1 LVVDDRPRF
10 LEICAELRRVGRF
23 AWDTE
28 FIQDRT
34 YWPRLCLVQVALPG
48 LASALDPFALGDM
61 TPLWDLIVD
70 PDIEVIVHSGEQD
83 FQIAY
88 DLSGRVPR
96 NVFDTQV
103 SAAFCGYG
111 DSISYANLLSR
122 ELGIRHS
129 KKETMTDWARRP
141 LTGSQIE
148 YALGD
153 VRELLS
159 VADRLREK
167 LTQRGRL
174 DWVQED
180 LHPYEKEDFY
190 RREPREAWR
199 RLARR
204 KSLEPETITVL
215 REIAAWRE
223 EVAADRDVPRSRILT
238 DDSLFEIAKRAPRK
252 LSSLSAIRNL
262 PPRAVETYGEEL
274 LRRVAIALAIPRE
287 EWPIPPTHPSEDPL
301 RTRLVD
307 IMDVYVQM
315 RAREEGIGRNI
326 LATRADL
333 DRVIEIHYGEASSA
347 SKSDAPPILQGWRA
361 EIVGNDL
368 RTLLDGKISLRVNPK
383 RRSLEANRQD

>member
-1 LVVDDRPRF
+1 
-10 LEICAELRRVGRF
+10 
-23 AWDTE
+23 
-28 FIQDRT
+28 
-34 YWPRLCLVQVALPG
+34 
-48 LASALDPFALGDM
+48 
-61 TPLWDLIVD
+61 
-70 PDIEVIVHSGEQD
+70 
-83 FQIAY
+83 
-88 DLSGRVPR
+88 
-96 NVFDTQV
+96 
-103 SAAFCGYG
+103 
-111 DSISYANLLSR
+111 
-122 ELGIRHS
+122 
-129 KKETMTDWARRP
+129 
-141 LTGSQIE
+141 
-148 YALGD
+148 LGD